1 MKLRKRL
8 FSFTLLFIVFFQGGR
23 INVIAQS
30 ETFLSRSSVGP
41 MLGGSYYIG
50 DLNPYG
56 HFEHV
61 NPAIGLVYRYYVNS
75 RIELKAGVR
84 YAQVSADDAMSSIEL
99 HRMRNLSF
107 ESDIYEISGG
117 IEFNYFN
124 YKLGDAKYFWTPY
137 MFIDIA
143 FFQMNPMT
151 EYNGEMI
158 ELQPLGTEGQGSN
171 LNSSSP
177 YSLTQFAIP
186 FGVGVKFNLSKGV
199 AISLEYGIRK
209 TFTDYLDDVG
219 GDYVDQVALSTA
231 NGDLAARLAD
241 RSIGGFQAV
250 GPRGNSAT
258 NDWYSIFGAMI
269 TFPLGKESKCF
280 YR

>member
-8 FSFTLLFIVFFQGGR
+8 FSFSLFFFVFFQFGSTLC
-23 INVIAQS
+23 VAQN
-30 ETFLSRSSVGP
+30 ENFLSRSSMGP

-56 HFEHV
+56 HFQNTHLAV
-61 NPAIGLVYRYYVNS
+61 GLVYRYYINS
-75 RIELKAGVR
+75 RIELKAGAR
-84 YAQVSADDAMSSIEL
+84 YARVSADDANSSIEL

-143 FFQMNPMT
+143 FFSMNPMT

-171 LNSSSP
+171 LNPNSP
-177 YSLTQFAIP
+177 YALTQFAIP
-186 FGVGVKFNLSKGV
+186 FGVGLKLNLSRGV
-199 AISLEYGIRK
+199 AISLEYGLRK

-219 GDYVDQVALSTA
+219 GNYVDQVALSAA

>member
-1 MKLRKRL
+1 
-8 FSFTLLFIVFFQGGR
+8 
-23 INVIAQS
+23 
-30 ETFLSRSSVGP
+30 
-41 MLGGSYYIG
+41 
-50 DLNPYG
+50 
-56 HFEHV
+56 
-61 NPAIGLVYRYYVNS
+61 
-75 RIELKAGVR
+75 
-84 YAQVSADDAMSSIEL
+84 
-99 HRMRNLSF
+99 
-107 ESDIYEISGG
+107 
-117 IEFNYFN
+117 
-124 YKLGDAKYFWTPY
+124 
-137 MFIDIA
+137 
-143 FFQMNPMT
+143 MNPMT

-171 LNSSSP
+171 LNPNSP

-186 FGVGVKFNLSKGV
+186 FGVGIKLNLSRGV
-199 AISLEYGIRK
+199 AISLEYGLRK

-219 GDYVDQVALSTA
+219 GNYVDQVALSAA

-258 NDWYSIFGAMI
+258 NDWYNIFGAMI